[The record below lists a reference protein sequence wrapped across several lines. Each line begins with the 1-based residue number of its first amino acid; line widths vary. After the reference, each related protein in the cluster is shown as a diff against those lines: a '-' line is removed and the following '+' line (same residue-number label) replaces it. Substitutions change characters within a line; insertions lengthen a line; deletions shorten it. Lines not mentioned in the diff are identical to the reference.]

1 MVQVFVTW
9 LQGRGES
16 VDTGVAWAN
25 VVAKRGAERLVAEV
39 KGITSSPGLDITLYG
54 QLFRRMTDLD
64 GTSYAVR
71 ARKARRGCV
80 PRPVAVR
87 SRINIRLFGV
97 RMG

>member
-1 MVQVFVTW
+1 M
-9 LQGRGES
+9 
-16 VDTGVAWAN
+16 
-25 VVAKRGAERLVAEV
+25 AEV

-64 GTSYAVR
+64 GTSYAV
-71 ARKARRGCV
+71 V
-80 PRPVAVR
+80 PEKLVAAASRVPVAVR